1 MLNLVFVILLF
12 AIAAGAGRVVLRSI
26 GVDPVDSVDA
36 WAFSL
41 ALGLGSLAL
50 GTFFLAEIGL
60 LTPRSIALGLF
71 FAAVIGLIEFR
82 RGGLRSIAAIAP
94 RNPLS
99 WAALAGT
106 LFVACS
112 PVADGDALCYHLQVP
127 KIFLNLHQ
135 AVFEPDLHE
144 TIYPLV
150 TESLYAAA
158 LAVRGPTGCRLVQW
172 LFGLA
177 LTLCA
182 TATARP
188 YLGRRAEWAGAI
200 ALLVP
205 AVSNGMSAPLADVSL
220 AALGNAA
227 ILAWDR
233 RRDAPGLRPSIL
245 VGACAGLAIGVK
257 YPALVLAGLIV
268 ITIAFEAFSR
278 SRRRSLVDAFACFAT
293 IAIVGGFWYA
303 RAYYFTGNPVYPFF
317 RNVFGGSGID
327 EVLAPIKRPMEVN
340 FFNIITALMPMTLDP
355 DRFDSFS
362 HQLGPVFLCVIP
374 AIFLAGMRRRE
385 PIERKLLGLV
395 MLGFAFYWLC
405 LTQRQS
411 TRFIL
416 IAVGP
421 WSVATAYVI
430 ADRAKRR
437 TIAARLWILLIV
449 ALLGFEATWA
459 IARGRRIANV
469 VLGLESSEA
478 YLARVEPT
486 FVVGRWVDQNL
497 PLGARLIGQDH
508 RGFYFPRPYTM
519 ELARRRRTGLGTR
532 GESCREIIGQLRK
545 DRFTHLVMCP
555 PVHEGSVE
563 FDPGL
568 GTLLKTWLDYHA
580 PVYRAELADG
590 DGIVR
595 RYEIYDIDATEI
607 TLRPNDPDSARGR
620 R

>member
-1 MLNLVFVILLF
+1 MLNLVYVILLF
-12 AIAAGAGRVVLRSI
+12 LIAAGAGRGALRLI
-26 GVDPVDSVDA
+26 GVDPVDAIDA
-36 WAFSL
+36 WAYSL
-41 ALGLGSLAL
+41 PLGLGSLAL
-50 GTFFLAEIGL
+50 GTFLLAEIGRL
-60 LTPRSIALGLF
+60 SSGSIVLVLVIAAL
-71 FAAVIGLIEFR
+71 IGLIEAR
-82 RGGLRSIAAIAP
+82 RGGLESIAAIAP

-99 WAALAGT
+99 WAVLAGT

-127 KIFLNLHQ
+127 KIFLNEHQ

-150 TESLYAAA
+150 TESLYAMA
-158 LAVRGPTGCRLVQW
+158 LATLGPTGCRLVQW
-172 LFGLA
+172 LFGV
-177 LTLCA
+177 TLMLCV

-233 RRDAPGLRPSIL
+233 RREAPGLRPSIL
-245 VGACAGLAIGVK
+245 VGAFAGLAIGVK

-268 ITIAFEAFSR
+268 AAIALEAISR
-278 SRRRSLVDAFACFAT
+278 SSRRSLAEAFACGAT

-303 RAYYFTGNPVYPFF
+303 RAYYHTGNPVYPFF
-317 RNVFGGSGID
+317 RGVFGGSGID
-327 EVLAPIKRPMEVN
+327 EVLAPIKRPMHVN
-340 FFNIITALMPMTLDP
+340 FVNVITALIPMTLDP

-374 AIFLAGMRRRE
+374 AFFLIGPRRRDS
-385 PIERKLLGLV
+385 IERKLLGLV
-395 MLGFAFYWLC
+395 ALGFAFFWLC

-421 WSVATAYVI
+421 WSVATAYV
-430 ADRAKRR
+430 AAHHWNRR
-437 TIAARLWILLIV
+437 TIAARLWVLLIV

-469 VLGLESSEA
+469 VLGFESVEA

-486 FVVGRWVDQNL
+486 FVVGRWVDRNL
-497 PLGARLIGQDH
+497 PRTARLIGQDH

-532 GESCREIIGQLRK
+532 GETNKDIINQLRN
-545 DRFTHLVMCP
+545 DRFTHFIMCP
-555 PVHEGSVE
+555 PVHAGSVE
-563 FDPGL
+563 FDPRL
-568 GTLLKTWLDYHA
+568 GILLKPWLDSHIPIYH
-580 PVYRAELADG
+580 RLLADG
-590 DGIVR
+590 DGVTR
-595 RYEIYDIDATEI
+595 RYEIYDLSATEI
-607 TLRPNDPDSARGR
+607 TLDSAGSNSTRGAR
-620 R
+620 